1 MQNAKCKTRPDAK
14 RFCIL
19 HFAFCISLLAACA
32 KPEPPPQPKKAAL
45 PPPPTTAAA
54 QELIANAPDFSDYQF
69 TNAAFTFA
77 QRKSLMTPL
86 MAGGVKQ
93 LAAAKWIR
101 IDGDDIVLTDKAKG
115 DKRFLVRPNGYVD
128 VVPLA
133 KKEMIGVTAVH
144 QQPDGLVLADFAW
157 KWVPNEIGAAISQP
171 ATGDRKATAKLMWDG
186 SAWTVLGITSSS

>member
-1 MQNAKCKTRPDAK
+1 MQNAECKTRPDAK

-19 HFAFCISLLAACA
+19 HFAFCISLLVLACA

-45 PPPPTTAAA
+45 PPPPTAAAA
-54 QELIANAPDFSDYQF
+54 QELIANAPDFGDYQF

-77 QRKSLMTPL
+77 RTKSLMTPL

-93 LAAAKWIR
+93 LVAAKWIR

-133 KKEMIGVTAVH
+133 KKEMIEITDVR
-144 QQPDGLVLADFAW
+144 QQSDGLVLADFSW
-157 KWVPNEIGAAISQP
+157 RWVPNELGAAISQP
-171 ATGDRKATAKLMWDG
+171 SVGHRKATAKLMWDG
-186 SAWTVLGITSSS
+186 SAWTVLGIS